1 MIVSRGCILY
11 RLFVTPRIRW
21 HLDLYCSHTVFIASV
36 DNVRRIQ
43 RHPNNNIIRRA
54 ILSDE
59 PCHQAIVAPS
69 TTVSCVGA
77 DWGKIYEGG
86 GASWSLLLYLS
97 SRWQEYFSS
106 RLCHSLES
114 FCHRS
119 TGIWGRRFSSIFSPF
134 PLFIPFMSPSLP
146 FSLSRCLD
154 FQLYVMSPADLKA
167 AWWYIIGTLFSPRPF
182 LLLFSRPSPISQ

>member
-11 RLFVTPRIRW
+11 RLFLTPRIRW
-21 HLDLYCSHTVFIASV
+21 HFDLYCSHTVFIASV

-77 DWGKIYEGG
+77 DWGKIYGG
-86 GASWSLLLYLS
+86 RGGILSGHFSYKIISLHVDKNIFLLVSATLWSLSAIGLPEFGAVVFLL
-97 SRWQEYFSS
+97 
-106 RLCHSLES
+106 
-114 FCHRS
+114 
-119 TGIWGRRFSSIFSPF
+119 FSPPF
-134 PLFIPFMSPSLP
+134 PFHPFYVLFSPLFSV
-146 FSLSRCLD
+146 SLSR
-154 FQLYVMSPADLKA
+154 FPALCDVTCGFK
-167 AWWYIIGTLFSPRPF
+167 SCMVV
-182 LLLFSRPSPISQ
+182 